1 MKRVSTVSGKVPDSF
16 GLYFS
21 KLYDEC
27 KDTLVERQAGY
38 GPTNIEALGPHGVF
52 SRLASDKCARI
63 YNSMNG
69 EVVGGKIILEEDW
82 FNPGVRDALL
92 DIANYALIMIAIGEK
107 KWSVVSREES
117 NSY

>member
-1 MKRVSTVSGKVPDSF
+1 VSAEVPESF
-16 GLYFS
+16 ARYFS
-21 KLYDEC
+21 ALYEEC

-63 YNSMNG
+63 ANSMNG
-69 EVVGGKIILEEDW
+69 EVVNGKIVLEDGW

-107 KWSVVSREES
+107 KWSVVSREEPS
-117 NSY
+117 SY

>member
-1 MKRVSTVSGKVPDSF
+1 MSAEVPESF
-16 GLYFS
+16 NRYFS
-21 KLYDEC
+21 ALYEEC
-27 KDTLVERQAGY
+27 KGTMLERQAGY

-63 YNSMNG
+63 SNSMNG
-69 EVVGGKIILEEDW
+69 EVVSGKIVLEDGW

-107 KWSVVSREES
+107 KWSVVSREEPS
-117 NSY
+117 SY

>member
-1 MKRVSTVSGKVPDSF
+1 MSAKVPDAF
-16 GLYFS
+16 GEYFS

-27 KDTLVERQAGY
+27 RDTLIDRQVGY

-63 YNSMNG
+63 STSMNG
-69 EVVGGKIILEEDW
+69 SIVNGKISLDGDW
-82 FNPGVRDALL
+82 FNPGVRDALI

-117 NSY
+117 SDY

>member
-1 MKRVSTVSGKVPDSF
+1 MSAEVPESF
-16 GLYFS
+16 SRYFS

-27 KDTLVERQAGY
+27 KDTMLERQSGY

-63 YNSMNG
+63 SNSMNG
-69 EVVGGKIILEEDW
+69 KVVNGKIELGEEW
-82 FNPGVRDALL
+82 FNPGVRDALV

-107 KWSVVSREES
+107 KWSVVSREEPS
-117 NSY
+117 SY